1 MEVQNAFRYWKISLT
16 DAELRRMIE
25 KVRLRLRLTSTGP
38 YSYSNNTHITLVP
51 GAPYHCH
58 YYSLSGY
65 TYSPTSIHA
74 FIYQSINSLI
84 IIESS
89 PSTSTPTQQYA
100 DEEQEGIDFPEFIA
114 MIEKKKQATKLEKG
128 YAENFKKYD
137 VGNNGFLSEKNL
149 LKALK
154 KFDYLNCDTDTVQL
168 LDLTL
173 MVNKDKDGNFN
184 FRDYI
189 QVLRSKG
196 VLK

>member
-1 MEVQNAFRYWKISLT
+1 MVNGDKWSVPNPNLVCLPGALLVGALDVMEVQNAFRYWKISLT

-25 KVRLRLRLTSTGP
+25 K
-38 YSYSNNTHITLVP
+38 
-51 GAPYHCH
+51 
-58 YYSLSGY
+58 
-65 TYSPTSIHA
+65 
-74 FIYQSINSLI
+74 
-84 IIESS
+84 
-89 PSTSTPTQQYA
+89 YA